1 MDERCGGRS
10 ARLAVGMVAGW
21 VLGVCGPGAARA
33 DDGSV
38 SITVDKLGRFQVVE
52 PRQHTTVTMRA
63 EKVVLVPLFDSKH
76 DPGAP
81 VVPANCA
88 YEQGTPRCTTVRG
101 IRLQSG
107 PKAPGTA
114 RARKIRVDCY
124 KDYTNPSFKWIRRR
138 RTVGTFELEDSA
150 EPQLV
155 RFKRRHGCTAVRL
168 TVLELHGAAGAH
180 VSVAEADLRYR

>member
-10 ARLAVGMVAGW
+10 ARLAVGIVAGW

-63 EKVVLVPLFDSKH
+63 EKVVLVPFFDSKH

-81 VVPANCA
+81 VVLVNA
-88 YEQGTPRCTTVRG
+88 
-101 IRLQSG
+101 
-107 PKAPGTA
+107 
-114 RARKIRVDCY
+114 
-124 KDYTNPSFKWIRRR
+124 SFEWIRRR